1 MCKEDNYF
9 YTEPEPK
16 NEKDDWGNL
25 DTRKG
30 KQYDEEPKFEDTK
43 LSLIFNQF
51 KYAEELAD
59 KAMKATNGHSFVT
72 ILKTR
77 CQFCNRSPKAKGKCG
92 AWFQTFLFQ
101 LDRVLLNKEYL
112 IKGAKT

>member
-1 MCKEDNYF
+1 MGMPWNTEISRWVLGKRKEH
-9 YTEPEPK
+9 
-16 NEKDDWGNL
+16 
-25 DTRKG
+25 
-30 KQYDEEPKFEDTK
+30 TK
-43 LSLIFNQF
+43 LELTLSEF

-59 KAMKATNGHSFVT
+59 KIMKETNGHSYVT

-77 CQFCNRSPKAKGKCG
+77 CQFCGRSPRQKGKCG

-112 IKGAKT
+112 KERGEK